1 MSDFTDELAAKRAAI
16 AAARNSD
23 KPALSSEKVLALL
36 ESDLTRVQTVIDNMT
51 HSDRCA
57 G

>member
-1 MSDFTDELAAKRAAI
+1 MSDLTDELAAKRAAI

-23 KPALSSEKVLALL
+23 KPALSSDEVLALL
-36 ESDLTRVQTVIDNMT
+36 ESDLTRVQTAIDSMT